1 MAGYTRQSAADIVDG
16 ANILA
21 VHFNDE
27 FDQLEAAFSSNAGHT
42 HDGTAGNGGAIGA
55 LGEAGQNQIQIATTS
70 FGPATTNNFIDIQNF
85 RTIKAVDSFELH
97 VGLFKATYNELYLG
111 SGNTINASSDGHTLG
126 ETIFDGGSVSIG
138 GSSNA
143 VNVTSNNFNYNVT
156 NGSFTVNCNTFTLS
170 GSSNS
175 NSSIN
180 NVAIGTSGAKS
191 GNFTTVTLS
200 GGASS
205 KLQLPT
211 NGLGIEFTNEIKIDR
226 STSQR
231 LRITNN
237 SQNPEFLFNLN
248 NSDPWFESA
257 GNIVLGNSQ
266 DSFRYIEWGDGSTP
280 AKMRYN
286 SSQNYWE
293 FYFSGSSNLS
303 FAIGKDFN
311 NNPKVYF
318 GNPSSSGPYLWYD
331 SSNNKFKFN
340 VSNQDK
346 WSLDNSG
353 NLRIQGYLYENQF
366 NV

>member
-27 FDQLEAAFSSNAGHT
+27 FDQLEAAFSSNAGHN
-42 HDGTAGNGGAIGA
+42 HDGTPGNGGAIEA
-55 LGEAGQNQIQIATTS
+55 LGESGNNQIQIATTS

-85 RTIKAVDSFELH
+85 RTIKAFQSFELH
-97 VGLFKATYNELYLG
+97 SGLFKAEYNRLFLG
-111 SGNTINASSDGHTLG
+111 SGYTIEAATDGHTLG
-126 ETIFDGGSVSIG
+126 LTIFDSGSVIIG
-138 GSSNA
+138 DTSNA
-143 VNVTSNNFNYNVT
+143 VNITSNNFNYNVASG
-156 NGSFTVNCNTFTLS
+156 NVQFSCNVFELS
-170 GSSNS
+170 ASANS
-175 NSSIN
+175 VSTIN
-180 NVAIGTSGAKS
+180 NVAIGTNSPKS
-191 GNFTTVTLS
+191 GTFTSLE
-200 GGASS
+200 
-205 KLQLPT
+205 LQGSTSILELPT
-211 NGLGIEFTNEIKIDR
+211 NGDGIEFTNEIKIDR
-226 STSQR
+226 STNQR
-231 LRITNN
+231 LRISDSNQST
-237 SQNPEFLFNLN
+237 EFLFNVN
-248 NSDPWFESA
+248 QSSPFFETP
-257 GNIVLGNSQ
+257 GNIILGNSQ
-266 DSFRYIEWGDGSTP
+266 DNYRYIQWGDQGTP

-293 FYFSGSSNLS
+293 FYFGGSSSLS

-340 VSNQDK
+340 SNNQDR
-346 WSLDNSG
+346 WSLDTSG